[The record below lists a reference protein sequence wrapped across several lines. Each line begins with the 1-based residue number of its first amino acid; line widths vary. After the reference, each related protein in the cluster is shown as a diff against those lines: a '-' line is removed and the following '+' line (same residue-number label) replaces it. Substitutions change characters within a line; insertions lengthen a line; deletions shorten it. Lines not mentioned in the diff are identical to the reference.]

1 MNGWQNSIMLSSS
14 LSRKNMNWYCILTS
28 FLTRNQSKLLQISI
42 NPAFEVINQINK
54 YIGVWRSNNDFPN
67 IFDSH
72 SMVDVNYHAI
82 ISFFVK
88 KLEKAL
94 AVRVSSTNSDACYI
108 VVYCTTQVYRLFCM
122 TQPGDEYLLKLH
134 FVVAGAPKLVKV
146 YGKILPDAVNLCFR
160 NWKFPTTPIF
170 FLSLDASLHIH
181 IKYNINSVSIT

>member
-54 YIGVWRSNNDFPN
+54 YIGVWRSNNDFPK
-67 IFDSH
+67 ILDSH

-108 VVYCTTQVYRLFCM
+108 VWYCTTQVYRLFCM

-134 FVVAGAPKLVKV
+134 FVVAGTPKLVKV
-146 YGKILPDAVNLCFR
+146 YEKILPDAVNLCFR

-170 FLSLDASLHIH
+170 FLSFDASLHIH